1 MRAVSGAGCR
11 NAGVFFSVS
20 AESVVDERGERDPLR
35 DLEQRLERARRTQ
48 ERNAGGPP
56 AEGGPSV
63 SRSALGLAF
72 RIGLELVVAV
82 VVGTVIGWALD
93 QWLGTRPGLT
103 IAFFFLG
110 VGAGMVNVWRAVMGM
125 GMAVGYRKDAS
136 PAKQKGADWDDE
148 D

>member
-1 MRAVSGAGCR
+1 VFVSG
-11 NAGVFFSVS
+11 S
-20 AESVVDERGERDPLR
+20 AESVVDERGERNPLR
-35 DLEQRLERARRTQ
+35 DLEERLDRARRAQ
-48 ERNAGGPP
+48 ERNVGGLP

-63 SRSALGLAF
+63 SRTALGLAF

-93 QWLGTRPGLT
+93 QWLGTRPWLT

-110 VGAGMVNVWRAVMGM
+110 VGAGMVNVWRAVTGM
-125 GMAVGYRKDAS
+125 GMAVGYRKDAA
-136 PAKQKGADWDDE
+136 PAKEKGADWSDDE

>member
-1 MRAVSGAGCR
+1 
-11 NAGVFFSVS
+11 VFFSGN

-35 DLEQRLERARRTQ
+35 DLEQRLDRARRAQ

-56 AEGGPSV
+56 AESGPSV

-82 VVGTVIGWALD
+82 LVGTAIGWGLD
-93 QWLGTRPGLT
+93 RWLGTRPGLT
-103 IAFFFLG
+103 ILFFFLG
-110 VGAGMVNVWRAVMGM
+110 VGAGMVNVWRAVAGM
-125 GMAVGYRKDAS
+125 GMAMGYRKDAS
-136 PAKQKGADWDDE
+136 PANEKGTDWDDE

>member
-1 MRAVSGAGCR
+1 
-11 NAGVFFSVS
+11 VS
-20 AESVVDERGERDPLR
+20 AESIVDERGERDPLR
-35 DLEQRLERARRTQ
+35 DLEQRLERARRAQ

-56 AEGGPSV
+56 AEGGPGV

-82 VVGTVIGWALD
+82 VVGTAIGWALD
-93 QWLGTRPGLT
+93 AWLGTRPGLT

-125 GMAVGYRKDAS
+125 GMAVGYRKDAA

>member
-1 MRAVSGAGCR
+1 
-11 NAGVFFSVS
+11 VFFSGS
-20 AESVVDERGERDPLR
+20 AESVVGERGEQDPLR
-35 DLEQRLERARRTQ
+35 DLEQRLERARRAQ
-48 ERNAGGPP
+48 ERNVGGPP

-82 VVGTVIGWALD
+82 VVGTAIGWGFD

-103 IAFFFLG
+103 ILFFFLG

-136 PAKQKGADWDDE
+136 PAKQKGVDWSDDE